1 MAPAQASVD
10 GRLLSPRLYAQER
23 IRGWSR
29 VIESF
34 GGITRVRRT
43 VAAFAD
49 WHTGPGISPS
59 RVGGNLHG
67 RDTWFC
73 LFEGVTYPAILD
85 VACSG
90 YASNT
95 GIEAVDS
102 LLSKGGFTS
111 MLYAI
116 SIVICA
122 MMCGTNS
129 GCTMSKP
136 SPAASHWPDWERV
149 LSARPHVCIGS
160 FPMQCWSAGF
170 RGGDSRQAPGA
181 TRRIRG
187 KWFDLSRPTAFS
199 HDRWGRSAGRPV
211 GRRRQA

>member
-1 MAPAQASVD
+1 M
-10 GRLLSPRLYAQER
+10 
-23 IRGWSR
+23 
-29 VIESF
+29 IESF

-73 LFEGVTYPAILD
+73 LFEGVTYPTLLD
-85 VACSG
+85 VAYSG

-122 MMCGTNS
+122 MM
-129 GCTMSKP
+129 
-136 SPAASHWPDWERV
+136 
-149 LSARPHVCIGS
+149 
-160 FPMQCWSAGF
+160 F
-170 RGGDSRQAPGA
+170 GGDEPFTGEALAFAIRKDDPDFLAWLNEFLARLNADG
-181 TRRIRG
+181 RYERIRG
-187 KWFDLSRPTAFS
+187 KWFESTDWFS
-199 HDRWGRSAGRPV
+199 HYRWGRSAGRPV